1 MKNIFKLDRFG
12 KFLAYDLNNTWNQYG
27 LSLLII
33 GLTPTIFV
41 VINYIM
47 NVVFLGNESS
57 FSYGLGAFL
66 TITAIAIMVAII
78 AGPQK
83 IYGHVT
89 DKKAGS
95 DYILVPAS
103 TFEKFSSM
111 MVNVCVVIPIAL
123 FILFGLQYAAFKIC
137 IPGFNGGISDIISK
151 IHEVTR
157 GNEDFHIS
165 DFSLAMGSWA
175 VWTQNILIFTLGA
188 IFFKKSKAA
197 KTILAIMCVSFV
209 FSMLTAGF
217 FQIVDADSFEELFKR
232 LFDNPRA
239 VQHFVNW
246 FVNLALIVPNAVLM
260 ALIYLRLKTIKH

>member
-33 GLTPTIFV
+33 GLTPTIY
-41 VINYIM
+41 VIVNYVM
-47 NVVFLGNESS
+47 HVVFSGNESA
-57 FSYGLGAFL
+57 FPFGLGAFL
-66 TITAIAIMVAII
+66 AITAVALIVAVI

-83 IYGHVT
+83 IYGHIT

-123 FILFGLQYAAFKIC
+123 LIAFSLQYAAFKIC
-137 IPGFNGGISDIISK
+137 IPGFNGGLSDIVSK
-151 IHEVTR
+151 IHSVTR
-157 GNEDFHIS
+157 GKEDFHIS

-175 VWTQNILIFTLGA
+175 VWTQNILVFTLGA
-188 IFFKKSKAA
+188 IFFKKSKAP
-197 KTILAIMCVSFV
+197 KTILALMGLSFL

-217 FQIVDADSFEELFKR
+217 FQIVDVDSFEELFKR

-246 FVNLALIVPNAVLM
+246 FVNLALIVPNAILM

>member
-33 GLTPTIFV
+33 GLTPTIV
-41 VINYIM
+41 VLLNYVM
-47 NVVFLGNESS
+47 HLVFSGGES
-57 FSYGLGAFL
+57 FPFGLGVFL
-66 TITAIAIMVAII
+66 TIVAIAVMVAII
-78 AGPQK
+78 AGPKK

-137 IPGFNGGISDIISK
+137 VPGFNGGQYERV
-151 IHEVTR
+151 HL
-157 GNEDFHIS
+157 F
-165 DFSLAMGSWA
+165 
-175 VWTQNILIFTLGA
+175 QNKQG
-188 IFFKKSKAA
+188 
-197 KTILAIMCVSFV
+197 
-209 FSMLTAGF
+209 
-217 FQIVDADSFEELFKR
+217 
-232 LFDNPRA
+232 
-239 VQHFVNW
+239 H
-246 FVNLALIVPNAVLM
+246 
-260 ALIYLRLKTIKH
+260 

>member
-33 GLTPTIFV
+33 GLTPTIY
-41 VINYIM
+41 VIVNYVM
-47 NVVFLGNESS
+47 HVVFSGNESA
-57 FSYGLGAFL
+57 FPFGLGAFL
-66 TITAIAIMVAII
+66 AITALALLVAII

-123 FILFGLQYAAFKIC
+123 LIAFSLQYAAFKIC
-137 IPGFNGGISDIISK
+137 IPGFNGGLSDIVSK
-151 IHEVTR
+151 IHSVTR
-157 GNEDFHIS
+157 GKEDFHIS

-175 VWTQNILIFTLGA
+175 VWTQNILVFTLGA
-188 IFFKKSKAA
+188 IFFKKSKAP
-197 KTILAIMCVSFV
+197 KTILALMGLSFL

-217 FQIVDADSFEELFKR
+217 FQIVDVDSFEELFKR

-246 FVNLALIVPNAVLM
+246 FVNLALIVPNAILM